1 MNKSVSPLKAS
12 DTRGSA
18 TDNYIKYILRIFQ
31 ERNKPGSTH
40 PLSLKHFYL
49 LHILE
54 GGVEQFQACILTHWQ
69 NMSIVCALIGALDG
83 TILLSGLQRS
93 VGFKSSG
100 LNHLAYIDL

>member
-1 MNKSVSPLKAS
+1 MKRVIPILKDGTCSLAG
-12 DTRGSA
+12 D
-18 TDNYIKYILRIFQ
+18 DIKYIIRIFQ
-31 ERNKPGSTH
+31 ERKKPGSTH

-54 GGVEQFQACILTHWQ
+54 EGVENFQACILTHWQ

-83 TILLSGLQRS
+83 TILLTGLQHS

-100 LNHLAYIDL
+100 LNHFVHINL